1 MDRRL
6 FWERNR
12 ISCAHRMVSKDGRV
26 VCAKIV
32 EGENGVSDEQC
43 RACPYQAV
51 NCRHLRFVLRQR
63 GRSAL
68 VVRHNGRME
77 VWDDGPAVVELD
89 RAACA
94 ARVMAVEQAGACAG
108 CGLRQ
113 AAEERSGVAVVRG
126 RAGAVSPV
134 GSLPDGEPAVRCRG
148 KVVPFAVRGSVA
160 ATG

>member
-1 MDRRL
+1 MNRRI
-6 FWERNR
+6 FWEQNR
-12 ISCAHRMVSKDGRV
+12 TRCVHRVVSKDGRV

-32 EGENGVSDEQC
+32 EGDSTVSDEQC
-43 RACPYQAV
+43 RVCPYQAV

-68 VVRHNGRME
+68 VVRHNGRTE
-77 VWDDGPAVVELD
+77 IWDDGPAVVELD

-113 AAEERSGVAVVRG
+113 AVEERSGGPVMRG
-126 RAGAVSPV
+126 RAGVVGAVGCGQEAQPSV
-134 GSLPDGEPAVRCRG
+134 LARG
-148 KVVPFAVRGSVA
+148 KVVPFPVRGSVA